1 MILVGTSK
9 LCRACSKLLPTRRD
23 VSKKGYPF
31 DITGLTIFIFIN
43 PSSSFCLSVL
53 LIARRTRSVSSVND
67 YKSSPRFPS
76 QVQMWTQL
84 IWSIKKWPYISL
96 PFPTTG
102 RLMSGLNASW
112 LAKTSST
119 SRSERLNQSI
129 PREPVLQPNAPSST
143 WMCANIQILIDFI
156 HNISSGHLFDWFRT
170 SIKFVIRILLRCPA
184 GSYAPPSAWDLANA
198 SSVCIR
204 SHCTQ

>member
-1 MILVGTSK
+1 MYDGKIASFLDCPVVIILQVGITFLSNIMILVGTSK

-84 IWSIKKWPYISL
+84 IWSMKKMTLCFAP
-96 PFPTTG
+96 
-102 RLMSGLNASW
+102 
-112 LAKTSST
+112 
-119 SRSERLNQSI
+119 I
-129 PREPVLQPNAPSST
+129 PHHWKVNVWVECKLIGKDLIY
-143 WMCANIQILIDFI
+143 IQI
-156 HNISSGHLFDWFRT
+156 RK
-170 SIKFVIRILLRCPA
+170 IK
-184 GSYAPPSAWDLANA
+184 
-198 SSVCIR
+198 SVN
-204 SHCTQ
+204 T